1 MTATKGERTRARL
14 TAATAALLQKQGY
27 HATGLAEIVATAG
40 APRGSVYFYFPGGKE
55 ALACAAIQPS

>member
-27 HATGLAEIVATAG
+27 HATGLAEVLLARAAAAG
-40 APRGSVYFYFPGGKE
+40 AE
-55 ALACAAIQPS
+55 LDAASANAAPSQA